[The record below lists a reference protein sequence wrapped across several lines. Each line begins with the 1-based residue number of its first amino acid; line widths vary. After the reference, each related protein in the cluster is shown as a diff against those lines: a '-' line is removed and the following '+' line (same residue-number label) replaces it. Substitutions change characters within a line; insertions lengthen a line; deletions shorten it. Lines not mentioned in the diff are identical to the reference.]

1 MELAQGP
8 PLLETLREK
17 LVQHVVTEHFLES
30 GTVPAAGWHPCSA
43 RSHTA
48 GETERVQVKHA
59 CLNAAARSGGN
70 YTSLESKRTL
80 RKLALFAKVKMSSH
94 RSSISAFQ
102 TVMVGPMDM

>member
-1 MELAQGP
+1 MISAWKKDKRRALSMELAQGP

-80 RKLALFAKVKMSSH
+80 RKHSSRRNH
-94 RSSISAFQ
+94 
-102 TVMVGPMDM
+102 